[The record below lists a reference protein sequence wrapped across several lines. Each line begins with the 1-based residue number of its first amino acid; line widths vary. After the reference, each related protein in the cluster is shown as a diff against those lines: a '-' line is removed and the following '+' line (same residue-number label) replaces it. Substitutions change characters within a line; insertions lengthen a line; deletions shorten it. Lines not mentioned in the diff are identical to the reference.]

1 LEKEKGMNCHL
12 VEIKNRLEKNTC
24 DLMLKIQINESIC
37 EFQLTSDKVNVV
49 AN

>member
-1 LEKEKGMNCHL
+1 MEAEGVNCHL
-12 VEIKNRLEKNTC
+12 VQIKNKLEMKTC